1 MSKKYQWVVRISFIL
16 FMLYIYTTVYS
27 ENGVYSFLLLNT
39 FLGYIPIELAMHI
52 TPQRSKLF
60 FYSFFVLWILFYP
73 NAPYVLTDLFHLAM
87 LDPYNHATGLMEF
100 NLHLWLNFTNLIS
113 SAIACSVMGIWSLD
127 HITNSILVRFQLKER
142 LYKPVLILT
151 LTLISSIGVYVGRF
165 LRLHTAYLF
174 MNPEWVIH
182 QLVIMWSPRMLVFVG
197 FMFIVQMILW
207 GTFSIAHYSLN
218 EQDKKYLD

>member
-1 MSKKYQWVVRISFIL
+1 MLKKYQWIVRISFIL
-16 FMLYIYTTVYS
+16 FMCYIYATVYS

-52 TPQRSKLF
+52 TPRRSKAF
-60 FYSFFVLWILFYP
+60 FYSFFILWILFYP

-87 LDPYNHATGLMEF
+87 LDPYNHTTGLMEF

-113 SAIACSVMGIWSLD
+113 SAIACSVMGIWSLE
-127 HITNSILVRFQLKER
+127 HISNSLLARFHLTKKI
-142 LYKPVLILT
+142 YKPLLILILT
-151 LTLISSIGVYVGRF
+151 IVSSVGVYVGRF

-174 MNPEWVIH
+174 FNPEWVVH

-197 FMFIVQMILW
+197 FMFIIQMILW
-207 GTFSIAHYSLN
+207 GTIYIARLSLN
-218 EQDKKYLD
+218 SQKEDLL